1 MADTA
6 ALAGKTRWAASAA
19 LGSVVVWVLV
29 RWWLAA
35 RLDRNGWVLPPEL
48 SPAIDPDTFVQR
60 LMMGS
65 VAVVVVFGVLWW
77 LLRSRSPRTVSW
89 TLWGLLGAWVTVWS
103 WGAVSQWQNHANRLH
118 LSPTQTET
126 LRVVGMQMAKPSN
139 RSLGGAKMYV
149 DWPAQGGLHTVLI
162 EDVTEALLREPRYLS
177 LALAPGRSQGWY
189 VLGWSVPGADTKGQP

>member
-6 ALAGKTRWAASAA
+6 AFAGKARWAASAA

-48 SPAIDPDTFVQR
+48 TPAIDPDTFVQR
-60 LMMGS
+60 LVMGS

-126 LRVVGMQMAKPSN
+126 LRVVGMQMAKPTN

-149 DWPAQGGLHTVLI
+149 DWPAQG
-162 EDVTEALLREPRYLS
+162 LR
-177 LALAPGRSQGWY
+177 PGRQRRAPRSGAGQCRPDAGGAAPARRP
-189 VLGWSVPGADTKGQP
+189 LPGRCNPARASCR